1 MSSRQPQGSD
11 RRTIFRRLIG
21 TGAMLVAVALFAPG
35 QARANC
41 SLDRGNSPGTYSV
54 SVPETIINDPN
65 ISIGSVLYTSLPTG
79 INHQVN
85 FSCNGSGNRWGLDN
99 NVGNTPA
106 TNVNTF
112 PIGASGVSY
121 RVLQSGS
128 YIYPYP
134 YFSLDS
140 GNSWYEN
147 DAVTIELVKTGPIA
161 DGTTIQGSLADFK
174 AGKTGGSI
182 VDAVINLAGA
192 VTFTAPACQV
202 TTSNIIVTL
211 PTVTSQAFSGVNSVT
226 GTTPFQIKLTCS
238 SGATLRMTL
247 DTATP
252 VAGKTGVI
260 APSGGAS
267 GVGVQ
272 LLDSSGVTPVQFGTV
287 KTIGATPT
295 GQLSINYFARYYQ
308 TGSTVG
314 AGLLSATATFTLSY
328 Q

>member
-1 MSSRQPQGSD
+1 
-11 RRTIFRRLIG
+11 
-21 TGAMLVAVALFAPG
+21 MLVAGALLALAPG

-41 SLDRGNSPGTYSV
+41 SFNNGNSQGTYAV
-54 SVPETIINDPN
+54 AVPATIINDPN
-65 ISIGSVLYTSLPTG
+65 IPVGSTLYTSLPTG

-85 FSCNGSGNRWGLDN
+85 FTCNGSGNRWGLAN
-99 NVGNTPA
+99 NVGTTPA

-112 PIGASGVSY
+112 PIGSTGVSY
-121 RVLQSGS
+121 RVLQSGG

-134 YFSLDS
+134 YFSLDGGS
-140 GNSWYEN
+140 SWYEN

-174 AGKTGGSI
+174 AGKASGSI
-182 VDAVINLAGA
+182 VDAAINLANS

-202 TTSNIIVTL
+202 TTSNINVTL
-211 PTVTSQAFSGVNSVT
+211 PTVTSQAFSGVNSVA

-238 SGATLRMTL
+238 SGAILRMTL

-260 APSGGAS
+260 APSGSAS

-272 LLDSSGVTPVQFGTV
+272 LLDSSGITPVQFGVV

-295 GQLSINYFARYYQ
+295 GALSINYFARYYQ
-308 TGSTVG
+308 TGANVG